1 MLPLSSDRIA
11 YIERRRRQVGYWPWM
26 ALLLTL
32 ILGGLYAWLWI
43 NEPYYLDPGALV
55 AGVQG
60 GKIDTSKLASVAA
73 LGNLAFIGCGLLIL
87 VIILVTSVAM
97 WNELRLIRYL
107 DLGREPSAADTEGGV
122 VALDEPGTDREAHD

>member
-1 MLPLSSDRIA
+1 MFPLSPDRIA
-11 YIERRRRQVGYWPWM
+11 YIERRRRQIGYWPWM

-43 NEPYYLDPGALV
+43 NEPYFLDPAALV

-107 DLGREPSAADTEGGV
+107 DLGREPAAAD
-122 VALDEPGTDREAHD
+122 ADADMAAPDEPDADPEAHD